1 MNDTIAVLLA
11 TYNGEKYLKEQIDSI
26 LNQTYKDIKIYI
38 GDDCSKDG
46 TIGIIRAYKDLYPDK
61 IVYYQNEV
69 NIGFIKNFEKLLQS
83 CSEDYIAFSDQ
94 DDIWLSSK
102 LEEQIRAIKK
112 EEKNDLSIMTHS
124 DLIMIDE
131 NEQILHKSFFKFK
144 KYKLKPEKDLG
155 HILGPCGVMGNTM
168 MINRALKE
176 KVLPFPENID
186 FHDYY
191 IAVMCELF
199 GKRITI
205 FTSLVYYRIHQN
217 NTSNNK
223 LNPLVFN
230 NIPYKNT
237 QKNITLRAIRKNNK
251 IKKDDLIKINFLIR
265 YIENNCSFFYYF
277 NIIRYKLLK
286 RSFIYNV
293 LFFLK
298 IIHYKLIKK
307 NI

>member
-1 MNDTIAVLLA
+1 MNDTIAIILA
-11 TYNGEKYLKEQIDSI
+11 TYNGEIYLKQQIDSI
-26 LNQTYKDIKIYI
+26 LDQTYKNIKIYI
-38 GDDCSKDG
+38 GDDNSKDG
-46 TIGIIRAYKDLYPDK
+46 TMNIIKAYKNLHPDK
-61 IVYYQNEV
+61 ITYYQNKT
-69 NIGFIKNFEKLLQS
+69 NIGFIKNFEKLLQITK
-83 CSEDYIAFSDQ
+83 ENYIAFSDQ
-94 DDIWLSSK
+94 DDIWLPNK
-102 LEEQIRAIKK
+102 LEEQIKAIK
-112 EEKNDLSIMTHS
+112 EVEKKDNLPIMCHS
-124 DLIMIDE
+124 DLTMIDE
-131 NEQILHKSFFKFK
+131 NQKIIYNSFFYFK

-168 MINRALKE
+168 MINKTLKDII
-176 KVLPFPENID
+176 LPFPEGID

-199 GKRITI
+199 GTRITI
-205 FTSLVYYRIHQN
+205 FNSLVYYRIHQN

-265 YIENNCSFFYYF
+265 YIEDDCGFFYCF
-277 NIIRYKLLK
+277 NIIRHKLLK
-286 RSFIYNV
+286 RSFTYNV

-298 IIHYKLIKK
+298 MIYYTLIKK
-307 NI
+307 